1 MKQKYFPLF
10 TLSLIVYILLSTRV
24 FYKFLYTPIPRSINR
39 YKLIYPF
46 HDKIERENSQS
57 VQLYSSFRTLVTC
70 RRSRRENHG
79 THFAVFDG
87 WNKSNDDEEPR
98 TSLVFM

>member
-24 FYKFLYTPIPRSINR
+24 FYKFLYTLIPPSINR

-46 HDKIERENSQS
+46 HDKIERENS
-57 VQLYSSFRTLVTC
+57 
-70 RRSRRENHG
+70 
-79 THFAVFDG
+79 
-87 WNKSNDDEEPR
+87 
-98 TSLVFM
+98 